1 MIRFSDERVRRIA
14 TVLRAAR
21 ARRRQRQ
28 PDSRAIPMPEGMA
41 PLRIA
46 TWNIHS
52 CVGLDARFAPDRIA
66 EVIRNLDVDLIG
78 LQEVGWHHR
87 GEVGL
92 DQFDYLAKATGLTA
106 HAAPTKHTARA
117 HYGNAILT
125 RLPVRSVTP
134 VDLCVRHREPRGG
147 IDVVVEVEGRPVRVI
162 AAHLGL
168 DPWERATQIARI
180 LALLDQ
186 QPQLPSLFM
195 GDLNEWA
202 PTSPRLRRLA
212 ESFEDC
218 ASPRSFHARMP
229 TLRLDR
235 IYVRGGLTVPAFEVI
250 RTPMTRRA
258 SDHLPVR
265 AVVAVP

>member
-1 MIRFSDERVRRIA
+1 MIRLSDERIQRIA
-14 TVLRAAR
+14 AVLRAAR
-21 ARRRQRQ
+21 ARRRLRQ
-28 PDSRAIPMPEGMA
+28 PDERSAPVPDGMA
-41 PLRIA
+41 AFRVA

-66 EVIRNLDVDLIG
+66 EVIRSLDVDLVG

-92 DQFDYLAKATGLTA
+92 DQFEFLAKATGMTA
-106 HAAPTKHTARA
+106 HAAPTKHSSRA

-125 RLPVRSVTP
+125 RLPVRSVAP
-134 VDLCVRHREPRGG
+134 IDLSVRHREPRGG
-147 IDVVVEVEGRPVRVI
+147 IDAVVEVQGRPVRVI

-168 DPWERATQIARI
+168 DPWERANQIARI
-180 LALLDQ
+180 LALLDER
-186 QPQLPSLFM
+186 PEMPALFM

-202 PTSPRLRRLA
+202 PVSPRLRSLA
-212 ESFEDC
+212 AAFDDW

-235 IYVRGGLTVPAFEVI
+235 IYVRGGLTIPSFAVLRNTV
-250 RTPMTRRA
+250 TRRA

-265 AVVAVP
+265 AIVAVP